1 MELLWEIAGWSGAV
15 LILSAYLSVSMGW
28 LKAGKR
34 FQVANLIGACA
45 FIVNGAVHEAWPS
58 VVTNVAWCLIS
69 AIAILRMRAT
79 QESPVP
85 QPRHRRCNFPASL
98 TPPARSLLSR
108 QLRLP
113 FTATSPDG
121 RLSARPAC
129 VRRGRQCRRRGRPEL
144 GAVRSPARTFR
155 FPTTPGRRGLRPRS
169 PVARCSLRTSAG
181 WDR

>member
-79 QESPVP
+79 QESPGAAVEAPQVQFPGVP
-85 QPRHRRCNFPASL
+85 DTTGQIAVVEAITSAVHGDVAGRAAECQASL
-98 TPPARSLLSR
+98 RDVRAADSAILS
-108 QLRLP
+108 
-113 FTATSPDG
+113 
-121 RLSARPAC
+121 SA
-129 VRRGRQCRRRGRPEL
+129 
-144 GAVRSPARTFR
+144 
-155 FPTTPGRRGLRPRS
+155 
-169 PVARCSLRTSAG
+169 AG
-181 WDR
+181 KR

>member
-69 AIAILRMRAT
+69 AVAILRMRARH
-79 QESPVP
+79 ESPVAVEAP
-85 QPRHRRCNFPASL
+85 QVQFPGVPDTTGQIAVVEAITYAVHGDVAGRAAECQASL
-98 TPPARSLLSR
+98 RDGRTADAALLSGAGEV
-108 QLRLP
+108 L
-113 FTATSPDG
+113 TAGSHKTPKRAYTSG
-121 RLSARPAC
+121 H
-129 VRRGRQCRRRGRPEL
+129 G
-144 GAVRSPARTFR
+144 
-155 FPTTPGRRGLRPRS
+155 
-169 PVARCSLRTSAG
+169 
-181 WDR
+181 

>member
-79 QESPVP
+79 QESPVAAVGAP
-85 QPRHRRCNFPASL
+85 QVQFPGVPDTTGQIAVVEAITSAVQGDVAGRVAECQASL
-98 TPPARSLLSR
+98 RDVRAADLAILS
-108 QLRLP
+108 
-113 FTATSPDG
+113 
-121 RLSARPAC
+121 SA
-129 VRRGRQCRRRGRPEL
+129 
-144 GAVRSPARTFR
+144 
-155 FPTTPGRRGLRPRS
+155 
-169 PVARCSLRTSAG
+169 AG
-181 WDR
+181 KC